1 MVKARDICLI
11 AILSATLTA
20 GKMALSFIANV
31 EVVTLLL
38 TVYALTLPRSR
49 VLIATFVFI
58 ATDILIWGAHIWIIM
73 YLIHWPTLV
82 LCVSFLK
89 GKYAPIFAI
98 IIAVLLTGLF
108 GVQTTIIEVLLLS
121 NFQNIGFIKS
131 FLLRYGTGIPYF
143 ITHVVSNAI
152 ILPVLVYPLYRLMKS
167 LARQYFKTPAKN
179 DLQNG
184 ADTMKAISSSQEQT
198 QPPAEQT
205 QPTVLPKPAPT
216 LTDAPARDTIDT
228 SDSPSNQGE
237 EQQE

>member
-152 ILPVLVYPLYRLMKS
+152 ILPVLLPRIL
-167 LARQYFKTPAKN
+167 P
-179 DLQNG
+179 
-184 ADTMKAISSSQEQT
+184 
-198 QPPAEQT
+198 PPAGQ
-205 QPTVLPKPAPT
+205 
-216 LTDAPARDTIDT
+216 
-228 SDSPSNQGE
+228 SPSGGE
-237 EQQE
+237 AGGSCRSC